1 MIKTFSQFIKESKD
15 WNDSVTAVIALFNKS
30 GQLLALKRG
39 MTAPWKPGHWN
50 ITGGVV
56 GDHNPDESP
65 KEAALREVLEETG
78 LTPTN
83 IQDWGM
89 IDTKG
94 HPDSACGFIYY
105 FTAEVNDS
113 PKSSDG
119 ENSEWQFINK
129 EDLDKIDWVPFLI
142 DFTGCDLSKAEF
154 NKSFLHEVWRN

>member
-15 WNDSVTAVIALFNKS
+15 WNNSVTAVIALFNKS

-56 GDHNPDESP
+56 GDNNPDESP

-78 LTPTN
+78 LVPN
-83 IQDWGM
+83 NVKEWGM
-89 IDTKG
+89 IDTSG
-94 HPDSACGFIYY
+94 SSEACGFIYY
-105 FTAEVNDS
+105 FTGEVNDS

-119 ENSEWQFINK
+119 ENSEWEFINK
-129 EDLDKIDWVPFLI
+129 GDLDKIDWVPFLT
-142 DFTGCDLSKAEF
+142 DFTKCDLSNAKF
-154 NKSFLHEVWRN
+154 SKSFLHETWK

>member
-15 WNDSVTAVIALFNKS
+15 WSNSVTAVIALFNKS

-39 MTAPWKPGHWN
+39 MTAPWKPSHWN

-56 GDHNPDESP
+56 GDDNPNESP

-78 LTPTN
+78 LTPKN

-89 IDTKG
+89 IDTKN

-105 FTAEVNDS
+105 FTGEVNGY

-129 EDLDKIDWVPFLI
+129 EDLDKIDWVPFLT
-142 DFTGCDLSKAEF
+142 DFTRCDLSKAKF